1 MAISKFRS
9 RRKTSGGRYKEFRKK
24 RLSDLGRTQ
33 TFSKIGATRKSEFR
47 IKAGKNKRIIL
58 STNIANVYVPKE
70 KKYKKAKIETVIDN
84 PANRNYIRRN
94 ILTKGTIIK
103 TELGN
108 AKITNRPGQ
117 EAQINAVLVSQ

>member
-9 RRKTSGGRYKEFRKK
+9 RRKISGGRYKKFRKK

-33 TFSKIGATRKSEFR
+33 TFSKIGEARKSEFR
-47 IKAGKNKRIIL
+47 IMAGRNKRVIL
-58 STNIANVYVPKE
+58 SANIANVYVPKE

-117 EAQINAVLVSQ
+117 EAQINAILVSQ

>member
-1 MAISKFRS
+1 MA
-9 RRKTSGGRYKEFRKK
+9 GR
-24 RLSDLGRTQ
+24 
-33 TFSKIGATRKSEFR
+33 
-47 IKAGKNKRIIL
+47 NKRVIL
-58 STNIANVYVPKE
+58 SANIANVYVPKE

-117 EAQINAVLVSQ
+117 EAQINAILVSQ